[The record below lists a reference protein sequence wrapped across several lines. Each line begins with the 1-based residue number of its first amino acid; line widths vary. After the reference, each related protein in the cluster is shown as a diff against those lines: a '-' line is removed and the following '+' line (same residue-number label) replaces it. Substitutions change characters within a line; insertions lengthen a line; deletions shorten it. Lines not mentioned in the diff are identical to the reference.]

1 MRHGRVA
8 ACRLLAGAA
17 LVMVAAGPALAQNE
31 PVRIFNRTAL
41 PAVAVHVMRSGQAA
55 WSANLLRSDP
65 LAPGQFLSVRLGE
78 GAGCRFDLRMVLQD
92 GREILRQD
100 ADVCATRSVDI
111 ALETA
116 PPAAPPVAPPLPQ
129 VGGPDRVLP
138 PTEGS
143 PRP

>member
-1 MRHGRVA
+1 MRRRSGVVLGVLAAVA
-8 ACRLLAGAA
+8 LLT
-17 LVMVAAGPALAQNE
+17 LLTTPAFAQNE
-31 PVRIFNRTAL
+31 PVRFFNRTPVPATAL
-41 PAVAVHVMRSGQAA
+41 QVMRSGQSA

-111 ALETA
+111 ALEMA

-138 PTEGS
+138 SIEGS